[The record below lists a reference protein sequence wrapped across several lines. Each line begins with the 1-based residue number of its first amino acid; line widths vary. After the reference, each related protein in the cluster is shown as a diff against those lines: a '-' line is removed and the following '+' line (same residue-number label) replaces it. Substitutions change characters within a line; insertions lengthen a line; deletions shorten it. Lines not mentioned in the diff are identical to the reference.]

1 MSGGDLNYD
10 ELVLAA
16 RNVGVDL
23 GCGRCACVFYTG
35 SAYPGPPPH
44 DPGCA
49 TAAREA
55 VDRERRGRRMWVF
68 EQTALHT
75 AELRTML
82 GRLDSILSGD
92 DEVIPALHARYVE
105 AVQAYQAA
113 RVALL
118 ESP

>member
-1 MSGGDLNYD
+1 MSGGDLTYD

-35 SAYPGPPPH
+35 SAYPGPPAH

-55 VDRERRGRRMWVF
+55 EDRAARGRKVWDF
-68 EQTALHT
+68 ENAVRAARWAYELYREVSGRCAPANEMVALAH
-75 AELRTML
+75 AE
-82 GRLDSILSGD
+82 
-92 DEVIPALHARYVE
+92 YVE
-105 AVQAYQAA
+105 AVRAYESA

-118 ESP
+118 EAP